1 MLVKDSD
8 TFEEM
13 IETQIEL
20 DYVKQPHRRL
30 SFTGSLDKLSSS
42 SSSSDSSHPSNEY
55 NIQAVSN
62 ESESYSCPRGGGAY
76 GVTDLITG
84 ISFMHNGEYI
94 VSV

>member
-1 MLVKDSD
+1 MLIKDND

-20 DYVKQPHRRL
+20 DYVQQPQRSL
-30 SFTGSLDKLSSS
+30 SYSSSIDNLSSS
-42 SSSSDSSHPSNEY
+42 SENAESSSFEVVDNNEL
-55 NIQAVSN
+55 ND
-62 ESESYSCPRGGGAY
+62 GGITFKKV

-94 VSV
+94 VLV